1 MSDVDQATTDEQ
13 PADEGPQWINPFDT
27 LKIGLGVQQAKGGS
41 TISFDDAARIIGTRL
56 GVPTDHGFLGLDKQ
70 NIEGYNYDDVARAI
84 AAAIPAELRT
94 EAILGTI
101 DLRPILDGMRGSSIP
116 DYSHGHGGTVGRI
129 TLSDA
134 QIDYLISREDE
145 QIRKSL
151 SEAQQGAALTDS
163 ERQAVIDTLMAWSPG
178 VVGLTPDP
186 TQNLEAA
193 NAARGG
199 QGAAQEFVAGGG
211 NAATVTYDV
220 DNIRMLLNTDQYT
233 LEQILAD
240 EQAGTGTFPIQ
251 FQDRQTAFIGHGRID
266 RTAAGQGRKMSA
278 LTALDYLN
286 TLSEAEVTTMQHRLA
301 DAGYFDR
308 LGSPNVQINWG
319 DALDPATRAAWKM
332 LLTESA
338 QRNVSLTTLI
348 AENGKNYREQVRQT
362 RLQSLDP
369 INRNATAIVADDLA
383 QQYLGRRL
391 TGTEYEQL
399 QGFLDSLRSDRAG
412 YVQGA
417 SGPGNEAGMLPDAL
431 GFDRNDMEGYM
442 RRTFGNETRGTAWDE
457 MMYAADKRFS

>member
-1 MSDVDQATTDEQ
+1 
-13 PADEGPQWINPFDT
+13 
-27 LKIGLGVQQAKGGS
+27 
-41 TISFDDAARIIGTRL
+41 
-56 GVPTDHGFLGLDKQ
+56 
-70 NIEGYNYDDVARAI
+70 
-84 AAAIPAELRT
+84 
-94 EAILGTI
+94 
-101 DLRPILDGMRGSSIP
+101 
-116 DYSHGHGGTVGRI
+116 
-129 TLSDA
+129 
-134 QIDYLISREDE
+134 
-145 QIRKSL
+145 
-151 SEAQQGAALTDS
+151 
-163 ERQAVIDTLMAWSPG
+163 
-178 VVGLTPDP
+178 
-186 TQNLEAA
+186 
-193 NAARGG
+193 
-199 QGAAQEFVAGGG
+199 
-211 NAATVTYDV
+211 
-220 DNIRMLLNTDQYT
+220 MLLNTDQYT